1 MFQFRKL
8 SIKYKLM
15 LVVIL
20 TTTLGLVISVAGV
33 IAYDRV
39 KQREILAEE
48 MTILA
53 QVIGTRSAAALS
65 FMDQATARENLSA
78 LMLRNSITSACI
90 HDRNGEIFVQVDA
103 GRHGERSYCPSSPGE
118 PGAEFSERYLDVVEP
133 IRLNNQNIGHLTVRT
148 DLSDLGARLRGQVM
162 ANVGI
167 LVLSLVAALLITSR
181 LQRAFYRPI
190 VELGQT
196 AHLVTHEGN
205 YAVRASTE
213 NEDELGEAVAA
224 FNTMLGRIQQD
235 QAKLTNMAYFD
246 TLTELPNRRS
256 FSEQLERAILASRQS
271 GKRVGLIF
279 VDLDKFKDV
288 NDTLGHD
295 VGDLFLQACAERL
308 RGAMPE
314 GGTAYRLAG
323 DEFTVMLEGV
333 ERVSQAEE
341 TARAIFAGFAE
352 PFVWSGG
359 ALPMSVSLGI
369 ALSEPG
375 DNLTSLLK
383 KADMALYQAKDAGRN
398 NYQIFR

>member
-20 TTTLGLVISVAGV
+20 TTTLGLVISVAGM

-53 QVIGTRSAAALS
+53 QVIGSRSAAALS
-65 FMDQATARENLSA
+65 FMDQTSARENLSA
-78 LMLRNSITSACI
+78 LLLRDSITSACI
-90 HDRNGEIFVQVDA
+90 HDRNGEVFAKVDA
-103 GRHGERSYCPSSPGE
+103 GRHGERAYCPDTPGE
-118 PGAEFSERYLDVVEP
+118 AGAAFSERYLDVVEP
-133 IRLNNQNIGHLTVRT
+133 IWLNNQNIGHLTVRT

-167 LVLSLVAALLITSR
+167 LILSLVAALLMTSR

-205 YAVRASTE
+205 YSVRASTD

-235 QAKLTNMAYFD
+235 QAKLTGMAYFD

-256 FSEQLERAILASRQS
+256 FTEQLEAALL
-271 GKRVGLIF
+271 RVRDRSTRVALIF

-295 VGDLFLQACAERL
+295 VGDLFLIACAKRL
-308 RGAMPE
+308 RGAMPD

-333 ERVSQAEE
+333 GRVSQAED
-341 TARAIFAGFAE
+341 TARAIFDGFAE
-352 PFVWSGG
+352 PFVWPGG
-359 ALPMSVSLGI
+359 TLPMSVSLGI

-375 DNLTSLLK
+375 DSQTSLLK
-383 KADMALYQAKDAGRN
+383 KADLALYQAKDAGRN